1 MTATTE
7 HQIAWELAD
16 NLNAHLS
23 VEQRAVV
30 FMDLGSAHHSAAIH
44 RLLHVALHGQ
54 IALSPSTLERLHVW
68 CRVYQR
74 EDEYASLLSRLRKRP
89 SR

>member
-1 MTATTE
+1 VIATTDR
-7 HQIAWELAD
+7 QIAWELAD

-30 FMDLGSAHHSAAIH
+30 FMNLGSAHHSAAIH

-54 IALSPSTLERLHVW
+54 IALPPGTLERLHAW
-68 CRVYQR
+68 CRIYHR
-74 EDEYASLLSRLRKRP
+74 EDEYASLLARLRKRP
-89 SR
+89 AR